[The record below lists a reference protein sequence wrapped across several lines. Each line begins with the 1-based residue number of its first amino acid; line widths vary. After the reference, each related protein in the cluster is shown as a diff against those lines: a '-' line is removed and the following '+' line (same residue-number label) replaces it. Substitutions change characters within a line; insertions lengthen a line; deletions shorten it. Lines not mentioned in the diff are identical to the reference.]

1 MYRLDNSTTTYTPVR
16 YRHSTTVAPTPKPKR
31 IRIRITAI
39 VIFVTTAITL
49 GALQSIAQQP
59 ALAQSVEWTVRYHAT
74 AGDTLW
80 EIAQTVPGYEQHDIR
95 ELVHIIKQYN
105 NMNTSS
111 IYVGQGITLPTTWEV
126 Q

>member
-1 MYRLDNSTTTYTPVR
+1 MYRLDNSTTTYTPAR
-16 YRHSTTVAPTPKPKR
+16 YRHRTTVAPTPKPKR
-31 IRIRITAI
+31 IRITAI
-39 VIFVTTAITL
+39 VIFITTAISL

-80 EIAQTVPGYEQHDIR
+80 EIAQTVPGYEQHDMR
-95 ELVHIIKQYN
+95 ELVHIIKQHN
-105 NMNTSS
+105 NMNTSAV
-111 IYVGQGITLPTTWEV
+111 YVGQGITLPTTWEV